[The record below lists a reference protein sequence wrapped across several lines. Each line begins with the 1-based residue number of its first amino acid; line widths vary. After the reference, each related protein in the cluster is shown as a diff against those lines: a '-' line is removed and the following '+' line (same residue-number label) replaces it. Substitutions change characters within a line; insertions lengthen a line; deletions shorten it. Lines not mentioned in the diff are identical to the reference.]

1 MKRSLLLGWVCALGI
16 TIFAQE
22 DPVLMRINGKEV
34 PRSEFEYFYQLHSRG
49 ASAKLSPTDYAQI
62 FINRK
67 LKVAA
72 ARTAGL
78 DTIASFRKA
87 QEAYRTELLKS
98 YLTDERVT
106 DSCARVSYNK
116 MKINARDGEV
126 QVMQIFKYLPQNITP
141 SRLRADQARMDSL
154 HHVIKNQADVNNN
167 FSLLVDQFSDDKQ
180 CRWIK
185 YLQTTSEFEDV
196 AFSLAKGEVSQPFLT
211 PAGIH
216 ILKVVDR
223 REMPSF
229 ETIRGELTE
238 RMNRGGARLDKGTE
252 ALVERLKKE
261 YQYTANTS
269 GIEELFSSG
278 VTDKTLFTIERK
290 TYTGE
295 MFKRFASSHPQ
306 ALKRQLDGFIAKSV
320 LEYEKSNVER
330 KHPEA
335 RYANRANEEN
345 ALIAQISRQKV
356 DLPADN
362 DRAGLATYFKFHQED
377 YQWETPRYRGVVLH
391 CADKKTAKQAKK
403 ITKKVPQKEW
413 ADVLRK
419 TLNTAGEEKI
429 KVEQGTFAEGDNKY
443 IDKLVYK
450 KGTFEPVTSHP
461 FTAVAGKKQQG
472 PSEYREVIDK
482 VRKDYRN
489 YLDVRWTQEL
499 RASGKVEINQE
510 DLKTVNND

>member
-16 TIFAQE
+16 TLFAQE
-22 DPVLMRINGKEV
+22 DPILMRINGKEV
-34 PRSEFEYFYQLHSRG
+34 PRSEFEYFYQLHCEG
-49 ASAKLSPTDYAQI
+49 ANVKLSPKDYAEI

-72 ARTAGL
+72 ARIVGL
-78 DTIASFRKA
+78 DTLSSFRKA

-116 MKINARDGEV
+116 MKTNARGGEV

-154 HHVIKNQADVNNN
+154 YQVIKNEAGVNKD

-196 AFSLAKGEVSQPFLT
+196 AFSLTKGEVSQPFLT

-223 REMPSF
+223 REKPSF
-229 ETIRGELTE
+229 ETVRDELTE
-238 RMNRGGARLDKGTE
+238 RMNRGETGMDKGTE
-252 ALVERLKKE
+252 ILVERLKKE

-269 GIEELFSSG
+269 GIEELFSG
-278 VTDKTLFTIERK
+278 GETGQALFTIEGK
-290 TYTGE
+290 AYTGE
-295 MFKRFASSHPQ
+295 MFKRFASSRPQ

-330 KHPEA
+330 KHPEV

-377 YQWETPRYRGVVLH
+377 YHWETPRYRGAVLH

-403 ITKKVPQKEW
+403 IAKKVPEKEW
-413 ADVLRK
+413 ADTLK
-419 TLNTAGEEKI
+419 KALNTVGEEKI

-450 KGTFEPVTSHP
+450 KGSFEPISSYP
-461 FTAVAGKKQQG
+461 FTVVVGKKQKG
-472 PSEYREVIDK
+472 PSEYREVIDQL
-482 VRKDYRN
+482 RKDYRN
-489 YLDVRWTQEL
+489 HLDVRWTQEL

>member
-16 TIFAQE
+16 TLFAQE

-49 ASAKLSPTDYAQI
+49 ASAKLSPTDYAEI

-72 ARTAGL
+72 ARTVGL
-78 DTIASFRKA
+78 DTLSSFRKA

-116 MKINARDGEV
+116 MKVNARDGEV

-154 HHVIKNQADVNNN
+154 YQVIKNQAGKDKH
-167 FSLLVDQFSDDKQ
+167 FSLLVDRFSDDKQ

-196 AFSLAKGEVSQPFLT
+196 AFSLTKGEVSQPFLT

-238 RMNRGGARLDKGTE
+238 RMNRGGAGLDKGTE
-252 ALVERLKKE
+252 AIVERLKKE

-269 GIEELFSSG
+269 GIEELFSGG
-278 VTDKTLFTIERK
+278 VTDKALFTIEGK

-330 KHPEA
+330 NHPEV

-356 DLPADN
+356 DLPTDN

-377 YQWETPRYRGVVLH
+377 YHWETPRYRGAVLH

-403 ITKKVPQKEW
+403 IAKKVPEKEW
-413 ADVLRK
+413 ADTLK
-419 TLNTAGEEKI
+419 KALNTAGEEKI

-450 KGTFEPVTSHP
+450 KGSFEPISSYP
-461 FTAVAGKKQQG
+461 FTVVVGKKQKG
-472 PSEYREVIDK
+472 PSEYREVIDQL
-482 VRKDYRN
+482 RKDYRN
-489 YLDVRWTQEL
+489 HLDVRWTQEL